1 MERDIRDLFKE
12 KKDIKIELPKNHRE
26 EFFQKLHYVDKE
38 RPKKKNVVLL
48 KIAAVIALVFCGTFF
63 YFKDFSS
70 IKKTAKTEIQV
81 QIELF
86 ENEYLTNI
94 NKEWESFIKVANDS
108 VLVKKYKVKLKE
120 SVTDYKKITNQL
132 KENPDNINVLESLI
146 NNLQRRLELIK
157 NIKEHINELNQKNIS
172 YETIYI

>member
-1 MERDIRDLFKE
+1 MERDIRDLFDKNKNIE
-12 KKDIKIELPKNHRE
+12 TELPQNHRE
-26 EFFQKLHYVDKE
+26 EFFQKLHEVDQE
-38 RPKKKNVVLL
+38 RPKKKTLVLL

-108 VLVKKYKVKLKE
+108 VLVKKYEVKLKE
-120 SVTDYKKITNQL
+120 SVTDYKKITDQL

-157 NIKEHINELNQKNIS
+157 NIKEHINELNQKNTS
-172 YETIYI
+172 YETIYL